1 MFKIIKI
8 TKILIKS
15 VNRDILIC
23 LSKLFDKKI
32 LNQDEIFVFLR
43 KNPKLRPQVFDILN
57 MLPILSH
64 INFQVKEIIENPKAG
79 VYNLASFNDTVQ
91 SISDHIAS
99 SLEASIEETIN
110 VSGVYDFNMS
120 TDKFEK
126 AYDFVFAE
134 SIETII
140 KELAD
145 KDNHYTNRNTYVK
158 YVCSCIE

>member
-8 TKILIKS
+8 PKILIKS

-64 INFQVKEIIENPKAG
+64 INFQVKEIMG
-79 VYNLASFNDTVQ
+79 LY
-91 SISDHIAS
+91 
-99 SLEASIEETIN
+99 
-110 VSGVYDFNMS
+110 
-120 TDKFEK
+120 
-126 AYDFVFAE
+126 
-134 SIETII
+134 
-140 KELAD
+140 
-145 KDNHYTNRNTYVK
+145 
-158 YVCSCIE
+158 